1 MRSFVAPKAELKI
14 VERPER
20 TLLPLPEP
28 AAAPATAEMMP
39 PKRLPELFP
48 EVVVVGSAV
57 VLAGTVV
64 AAWAAVVAVFEATA
78 FVAVFFV
85 DVVVFLVVFFVVF
98 FTVFFFAAAAISGS
112 ESHCH
117 DQGHGKNNCLFHYLI
132 FKSLS
137 SVVSYQA

>member
-1 MRSFVAPKAELKI
+1 MRSLVAPKAELKI

-20 TLLPLPEP
+20 IELPPLELLV
-28 AAAPATAEMMP
+28 AAPVTAEMMP

-85 DVVVFLVVFFVVF
+85 DVVVFLVVP
-98 FTVFFFAAAAISGS
+98 
-112 ESHCH
+112 
-117 DQGHGKNNCLFHYLI
+117 
-132 FKSLS
+132 
-137 SVVSYQA
+137 